1 MPPLSSG
8 LALGYTFPMTRSTL
22 ILLLL
27 GLALAGCGSTY
38 LAAAALEAD
47 QRAQAAY
54 ADCDAQRQSGAL
66 RSYRQAAACAQP
78 KVLAA
83 YQQAGYPYIDLVEL
97 ELAARA
103 TGADSID
110 TGFASAA
117 DVNRDIAELEQRITA
132 ERQRRR
138 DGEMRSGGSAPYV
151 PPQQLLAG
159 LDTLSDKVLPRAN
172 SNCFTVGSFS
182 RCN

>member
-1 MPPLSSG
+1 M
-8 LALGYTFPMTRSTL
+8 

-27 GLALAGCGSTY
+27 GLALAGCGSTFS
-38 LAAAALEAD
+38 APAVREAD

-54 ADCDAQRQSGAL
+54 ADCEAQRQSGAL

-83 YQQAGYPYIDLVEL
+83 YRQSGYPYIDLVEL

-103 TGADSID
+103 TSADRID

-117 DVNRDIAELEQRITA
+117 DVNRDIAELERRIA
-132 ERQRRR
+132 DERQRRR
-138 DGEMRSGGSAPYV
+138 DGETRSGGSAPYV

-159 LDTLSDKVLPRAN
+159 LATLTGRELPRSGA
-172 SNCFTVGSFS
+172 NCFTVGSFS
-182 RCN
+182 RCD